1 MDLNTLIFFYYVSI
15 TIFHVSSGTNN
26 ILRDGLG
33 NALEIIAC
41 IQ

>member
-1 MDLNTLIFFYYVSI
+1 MDLNTLIFFYYVYI
-15 TIFHVSSGTNN
+15 TIFHVSSTNN
-26 ILRDGLG
+26 ILSDGSG